1 MTLCQMSRAQIN
13 RRITFLAFAAC
24 AFAASMGYAADTAT
38 TAIDAAERADKLGAV
53 GILAVGF
60 ILVTVALLTLVRLQ
74 YGRMLTVIEEASKA
88 HRDAAVM
95 SARVAA
101 SIEQSAIVNGRVIDT
116 IRDCEHA
123 RRQH

>member
-1 MTLCQMSRAQIN
+1 MCERFTRQQLN
-13 RRITFLAFAAC
+13 RRLTFCALMAC
-24 AFAASMGYAADTAT
+24 AFAAGLAYATESASSAL
-38 TAIDAAERADKLGAV
+38 DAAERADRLGAV

-60 ILVTVALLTLVRLQ
+60 IIVTVALLTLVRLQ

-101 SIEQSAIVNGRVIDT
+101 SIEQSAVVNGRVIDA
-116 IRDCEHA
+116 IKDCEHA
-123 RRQH
+123 RRR